1 MPKGATEVGS
11 AYVSIYPDTS
21 HFEDDLNTELSQV
34 NMQGVGKKA
43 GESFQAGFS
52 PVTVAIGNL
61 LSSAVEGAVNMFSQN
76 LQRGIER
83 LDTIQNF
90 PRLMQTF
97 GYATDDAD
105 ASVRAIQEHLDGL
118 PGTTD
123 EVLRLVQ
130 ALSDSTGSLDLA
142 TSTGLAFNDML
153 TASGA
158 DAYTSMYA
166 MRMFDQM
173 MGGAAYSAQRWQ
185 GIVSKM
191 PLQMNLVA
199 ESLLG
204 AGANSAQLGDAL
216 KDGEV
221 SMQDLARA
229 MSELGPEFEIQ
240 ARAMSYGVGTAMRNV
255 QNRTGMGVAA
265 ILEGIGQRQ
274 IANVINDFSYGVR
287 DAMYAIGEGVEWLRR
302 KILVSGIGVL
312 FSELVEK
319 IKTAVAGIDWQPLKD
334 ALSAVI
340 DAIHTAL
347 QWALDNGETIVFILG
362 GVAGAIAA
370 ILAFDLGTK
379 IGGLITSVGTL
390 FTTLMANPLMLIV
403 GSIAALVGGLI
414 AWFTQTEEGREEW
427 RKLTEAFRVG
437 IDNIKAWWDGFSD
450 KVSENWS
457 YLVNTISGAIDAISA
472 AWEGFVNFCLNLVY
486 GIRDGILAAVD
497 LVVQAWNAG
506 AELLG
511 IVAAFVGDT
520 IAAIFNVVGAILET
534 ATDAW
539 DTFWTFVDWVCQGVV
554 DVILA
559 VVNAAIDGAKSF
571 VKDTK
576 NTVNKIKNLVDT
588 FKRNLKTTWSNIK
601 TTIENVWN
609 GIRNFFSGVWDRIKS
624 IFTSGA
630 EGSTSPATSKFIDFR
645 SKVEDIFNGIKTA
658 ATTIWNGIRS
668 AIDAVVNAIK
678 SLVTNGFNAVKTT
691 TETVWNAIKTAITHP
706 IEAAMGVV
714 DAAIGGIQGII
725 NTLTGKRVDVG
736 VNDNR
741 RQVNTVV
748 NDIQRSINSVQG
760 KRVSIEYY
768 GFQSGIRGVDVT
780 TYTTAAGNK
789 RIVAERIPLRMAAGG
804 IVTEATAAIFGEAGD
819 EAVIPLSNRNKV
831 RPFAKAVAAEIG
843 SKGVTVT
850 GNNFYVRNDDD
861 IRRIAQEIVSYG
873 NRQTAGRL

>member
-43 GESFQAGFS
+43 GESFQSGFS
-52 PVTVAIGNL
+52 PVTVALGNL

-130 ALSDSTGSLDLA
+130 ALSDSTGSLELA

-204 AGANSAQLGDAL
+204 AGANSTQLGDAL

-240 ARAMSYGVGTAMRNV
+240 ARAMSYGIGTAMRNV

-302 KILVSGIGVL
+302 KVLTSGLGVL
-312 FSELVEK
+312 FGELMDR
-319 IKTAVAGIDWQPLKD
+319 IKTAISNIDWQPVKD
-334 ALSAVI
+334 FLSGVI
-340 DAIHTAL
+340 TGLHDAL
-347 QWALDNGETIVFILG
+347 QWVLDNSDIVLGIL
-362 GVAGAIAA
+362 AGLGTAIAA
-370 ILAFDLGTK
+370 MGILGIIDNIKNALFGSQGIIT
-379 IGGLITSVGTL
+379 LI
-390 FTTLMANPLMLIV
+390 MANPFAAIV
-403 GSIAALVGGLI
+403 IAIGAVVGGLVYF
-414 AWFTQTEEGREEW
+414 FTETEKGREMW
-427 RKLTEAFRVG
+427 ATFTEAVRTG
-437 IDNIKAWWDGFSD
+437 IDNMKAWWDGFTD
-450 KVSENWS
+450 KVSENWT
-457 YLVNTISGAIDAISA
+457 YLKNTLMPVIDAISG
-472 AWEGFVNFCLNLVY
+472 AWEGFVNFCLNLVI

-497 LVVQAWNAG
+497 VVVQAWNAG
-506 AELLG
+506 SELLG
-511 IVAAFVGDT
+511 IIAAFIGDT
-520 IAAIFNVVGAILET
+520 VAAIFDAVGAILKA
-534 ATDAW
+534 ATNAW

-576 NTVNKIKNLVDT
+576 NTVNKIKNLFDL
-588 FKRNLKTTWSNIK
+588 FKRNLKRTWENIK
-601 TTIENVWN
+601 TTAKNVWD
-609 GIRNFFSGVWDRIKS
+609 GI
-624 IFTSGA
+624 
-630 EGSTSPATSKFIDFR
+630 
-645 SKVEDIFNGIKTA
+645 
-658 ATTIWNGIRS
+658 
-668 AIDAVVNAIK
+668 
-678 SLVTNGFNAVKTT
+678 LH
-691 TETVWNAIKTAITHP
+691 AITHP
-706 IEAAMGVV
+706 METAQKAVEGI
-714 DAAIGGIQGII
+714 IGGIQGII
-725 NTLTGKRVDVG
+725 NSLTGKTVDVG

-741 RQVNTVV
+741 GQVNTIVS
-748 NDIQRSINSVQG
+748 DIQRSINSIHD
-760 KRVSIEYY
+760 KRVNIEYY

-804 IVTEATAAIFGEAGD
+804 IVTKATAAIFGEDGD
-819 EAVIPLSNRNKV
+819 EAVIPLSNRNRVK
-831 RPFAKAVAAEIG
+831 PFAKAVAAEIG
-843 SKGVTVT
+843 DKGTVNNYYID
-850 GNNFYVRNDDD
+850 GNLVSTDAVLSRALDTVAERVNG
-861 IRRIAQEIVSYG
+861 RRRMGAIA
-873 NRQTAGRL
+873 

>member
-43 GESFQAGFS
+43 GESFQSGFS
-52 PVTVAIGNL
+52 PVTVALGNL

-97 GYATDDAD
+97 GYATEDAD

-130 ALSDSTGSLDLA
+130 ALSDSTGSLELA
-142 TSTGLAFNDML
+142 TTTGLAFNDML

-204 AGANSAQLGDAL
+204 AGANSAQLGEAL

-229 MSELGPEFEIQ
+229 MSELGPEFETQ

-255 QNRTGMGVAA
+255 QNRMGMGVAA
-265 ILEGIGQRQ
+265 ILEGIGQRN

-287 DAMYAIGEGVEWLRR
+287 DAMYAIGEGVEWLRK
-302 KILVSGIGVL
+302 KIVVSGIGVL
-312 FSELVEK
+312 FGELMEK
-319 IKTAVAGIDWQPLKD
+319 VKTAVSNIDWTPLKD
-334 ALSAVI
+334 AFSAVI
-340 DAIHTAL
+340 DVIHSAL
-347 QWALDNGETIVFILG
+347 QWALDNGDTIVFVLG

-370 ILAFDLGTK
+370 ILAFDLGSK
-379 IGGLITSVGTL
+379 IGGLIASVGAL
-390 FTTLMANPLMLIV
+390 FTMLMANPLMLIV
-403 GSIAALVGGLI
+403 GGIAALVGGLV

-427 RKLTEAFRVG
+427 AKLTEAFRVG

-450 KVSENWS
+450 KVSEKWS
-457 YLVNTISGAIDAISA
+457 YLVNTISGAIDVISA
-472 AWEGFVNFCLNLVY
+472 AWEGFVNFCLNLVI

-497 LVVQAWNAG
+497 VIVQGWNAG

-511 IVAAFVGDT
+511 IVAAFIGDT

-534 ATDAW
+534 ATNAW

-559 VVNAAIDGAKSF
+559 LVKAAIAGAKSF
-571 VKDTK
+571 VKDCM
-576 NTVNKIKNLVDT
+576 NTIKKIKNLFDT
-588 FKRNLKTTWSNIK
+588 FKRNLKRTWENIK
-601 TTIENVWN
+601 TTAKNVWD
-609 GIRNFFSGVWDRIKS
+609 GI
-624 IFTSGA
+624 
-630 EGSTSPATSKFIDFR
+630 
-645 SKVEDIFNGIKTA
+645 
-658 ATTIWNGIRS
+658 
-668 AIDAVVNAIK
+668 
-678 SLVTNGFNAVKTT
+678 LH
-691 TETVWNAIKTAITHP
+691 AITHP
-706 IEAAMGVV
+706 METAQKAVEGIV
-714 DAAIGGIQGII
+714 GGIQGII
-725 NTLTGKRVDVG
+725 NSLTGKTVDVG

-741 RQVNTVV
+741 SQVDSIVS
-748 NDIQRSINSVQG
+748 DIQRSINSIHD
-760 KRVSIEYY
+760 KRVNIEYY
-768 GFQSGIRGVDVT
+768 GFQSGIKGVDVT

-789 RIVAERIPLRMAAGG
+789 RIVAEHIPLRMAAGG
-804 IVTEATAAIFGEAGD
+804 IVTKATAAIFGEEGD
-819 EAVIPLSNRNKV
+819 EAVIPLSNRNRVK
-831 RPFAKAVAAEIG
+831 PFAKAVAAEIG
-843 SKGVTVT
+843 DKGTVNNYYID
-850 GNNFYVRNDDD
+850 GNLVSSDAKLAAALDVVAQRVGG
-861 IRRIAQEIVSYG
+861 RRRMGAIA
-873 NRQTAGRL
+873 